1 LQYQAVIF
9 DFDYTLGDA
18 TASIYEGYCHGMA
31 KMGYSQPELE
41 AVRRTV
47 GYMLEDG
54 FTMLTGET
62 SPARRQEFRRLF
74 QQRVDGRQAQMT
86 KLFPGAAQLL
96 GALRERGIRTGIV
109 TSKRKTTL
117 VTILERY
124 GLELDFT
131 IGGEGVESPK
141 PHPQGL
147 LMAMDALGAAPEK
160 VLYCGDT
167 LIDAETAKNAGVDF
181 AAVCNGI
188 TGPEEFGAF
197 PYVHIA
203 PDLPELQAWLGL

>member
-1 LQYQAVIF
+1 MKYRAALF

-18 TASIYEGYCHGMA
+18 TESIYEGYCHGLTE
-31 KMGYSQPELE
+31 MGYPQPELE

-54 FTMLTGET
+54 FTMLTGEAD
-62 SPARRQEFRRLF
+62 PARRQEFRRLF

-86 KLFPGAAQLL
+86 RLFPGAAELL
-96 GALRERGIRTGIV
+96 ETLRAHGIKTGIV

-117 VTILERY
+117 LTILERY

-131 IGGEGVESPK
+131 VGGEGVERPK

-147 LMAMDALGAAPEK
+147 LMGIQALGAAKEE

-167 LIDAETAKNAGVDF
+167 LIDAETAQNAGVDF

-188 TGPEEFGAF
+188 TGPEAFEAF
-197 PYVHIA
+197 PHVHIA
-203 PDLPELQAWLGL
+203 PDLPELRTWLGL